1 MIKCPA
7 RKPAGFFL
15 RFTIRDLFW
24 LTALVAIVT
33 IGLVDRGRQSAR
45 MQALEE
51 LTHLEAQQIFP
62 NNWDGKVGAF
72 RNQIAILG
80 TQVSDLT
87 SELESRGHRVEIG
100 DCSKVVVDAHLLC
113 HPLQRQAPHRNLHL
127 APPQSPKYLHFSRN
141 SRKPRSRKL
150 LRRP

>member
-1 MIKCPA
+1 M
-7 RKPAGFFL
+7 

-62 NNWDGKVGAF
+62 SNWDGKVGAF
-72 RNQIAILG
+72 RNQIAILRM
-80 TQVSDLT
+80 QVSDLT
-87 SELESRGHRVEIG
+87 SELESRGHRVEID
-100 DCSKVVVDAHLLC
+100 DCSKVVVDR
-113 HPLQRQAPHRNLHL
+113 PLTLPSLTATV
-127 APPQSPKYLHFSRN
+127 ATPQSPSRPYTKPKISPIFSE
-141 SRKPRSRKL
+141 
-150 LRRP
+150 